1 MPVERE
7 IPHGA
12 LHEPAPPGQCLDNKG
27 FVPRST
33 CAVCLTVQ
41 SPSRGCLMT
50 SGVPSQLSALPL
62 PGSKSLCSL
71 PYRPAMGR
79 GLG

>member
-1 MPVERE
+1 MRSFAIEHPNVGADFVPVERE

-41 SPSRGCLMT
+41 SHH
-50 SGVPSQLSALPL
+50 VDV
-62 PGSKSLCSL
+62 
-71 PYRPAMGR
+71 
-79 GLG
+79 